1 MTQELLARVA
11 GLEERLRLLEGSTQ
25 SPSSSSSSSS
35 SASSSMSTILFS
47 PETEAKGRSLNRS
60 LTELTENNATIESN
74 NQDVNKKTSEDESN
88 ESDGETQSSYESIY
102 AEVKKPKA
110 LKTEV
115 INSAAP
121 VKPPRDFTVV
131 NTLELENNKI
141 DCVKVTE
148 REIPRAVS
156 TEKLNNMAKFKWLV
170 ETSGV
175 KNDPNPANRFLKR
188 QLQHSRSWQGSHSF
202 GDILEEEESNEDDDD
217 SSVCPESICSE
228 PVTSRHP
235 PLQHSFSFPL
245 PLQDTVQQF

>member
-1 MTQELLARVA
+1 MA

-25 SPSSSSSSSS
+25 SPSSSSSS
-35 SASSSMSTILFS
+35 ASSSMSTILFS
-47 PETEAKGRSLNRS
+47 PEAEAKGRSLNRS

-74 NQDVNKKTSEDESN
+74 NQDVNKKTSEDRSDET
-88 ESDGETQSSYESIY
+88 DGEIQSSYESIY
-102 AEVKKPKA
+102 AEVKKPKP
-110 LKTEV
+110 LKTDV
-115 INSAAP
+115 INAAP

-131 NTLELENNKI
+131 NTLKMENNKI

-170 ETSGV
+170 ETSKV
-175 KNDPNPANRFLKR
+175 KNDPSPGNRFLKR

-202 GDILEEEESNEDDDD
+202 GDILEEEESGDDDD
-217 SSVCPESICSE
+217 GSSVCPESICSE

-235 PLQHSFSFPL
+235 PLQHSFSYPL
-245 PLQDTVQQF
+245 PLQDRVQQF

>member
-25 SPSSSSSSSS
+25 SSSSSSS

-47 PETEAKGRSLNRS
+47 PEADTEAKGRSLNRS

-74 NQDVNKKTSEDESN
+74 NQDVNNKTCEDGSDES
-88 ESDGETQSSYESIY
+88 EIQSSYESIY

-121 VKPPRDFTVV
+121 MKPPRDFTVV
-131 NTLELENNKI
+131 NTLEMENDKI
-141 DCVKVTE
+141 DLVKVTE

-202 GDILEEEESNEDDDD
+202 GDILEEEESGDNDDDD
-217 SSVCPESICSE
+217 GSSVCPESICSE

-245 PLQDTVQQF
+245 PLQDRIFQY